1 MSIHVDYPAAGSGNA
16 NRRNSLAA
24 VKSRFEESMKSIV
37 PPLESTA
44 GYVSPTREEPLGDG
58 VRGEALIQKKAHNV

>member
-1 MSIHVDYPAAGSGNA
+1 VSIHVDYLAAGSGNA

-37 PPLESTA
+37 SPLESTA
-44 GYVSPTREEPLGDG
+44 TSHPRARSRWETEFAAKR
-58 VRGEALIQKKAHNV
+58 